1 MRPEHYRYFVV
12 LIALSLMMTGVIWVF
27 SLSQT
32 GMSPLPAPTRADLVG
47 VRSSGVLVTPLPD
60 EKVKISEITIPLYL
74 SVQGNMVTWLDNFW
88 QGYDLTS
95 DAYFTIP
102 VIPAQW
108 QDAMIQQISPV
119 TELPLWY
126 SPLDSPLPPP
136 ISLEPFDAIQ
146 RAISVTNELF
156 PSISGSPEVI
166 FSNSITPD
174 RFSDFGLDEYNFGT
188 TPPPM
193 SFALVHGN
201 FDTTDFGIGNK
212 VSFSSARYIGYVF
225 DLSTRAVMIVSV
237 SGNGEKFH

>member
-1 MRPEHYRYFVV
+1 MLLALCGILTIVV
-12 LIALSLMMTGVIWVF
+12 LLESQPIVHRLST
-27 SLSQT
+27 
-32 GMSPLPAPTRADLVG
+32 AP
-47 VRSSGVLVTPLPD
+47 
-60 EKVKISEITIPLYL
+60 IT
-74 SVQGNMVTWLDNFW
+74 VAT
-88 QGYDLTS
+88 
-95 DAYFTIP
+95 
-102 VIPAQW
+102 
-108 QDAMIQQISPV
+108 V

-156 PSISGSPEVI
+156 PSISGSSEVI
-166 FSNSITPD
+166 YSNSITPD
-174 RFSDFGLDEYNFGT
+174 RFSDFGLDEYNFGANS
-188 TPPPM
+188 PPM

-237 SGNGEKFH
+237 SGNGEKFHQILAQLTPEPAMQPTIVPANETLAPCNSMPNIVAA